1 MILCSSTGD
10 QAPMDDACESMS
22 KIELSSFTLFRHV
35 IWTQEYPQ
43 VTNTEISF
51 ILKKGVS

>member
-1 MILCSSTGD
+1 
-10 QAPMDDACESMS
+10 MDDACESMS